1 MNNDLIRFLKNLVVL
16 LIIGGVVY
24 LIYHFFFKSGE
35 EEYLKIDDTPI
46 HVESIRSIA
55 EISTVNYKDEV
66 VMDSVVRWKG
76 SSTWSWFDSQ
86 RMVDKYLNSNI
97 KRRLTI
103 IVRGEVRYGFD
114 LSESNF
120 EIRQGKDSVFI
131 QLPQPK
137 VLDVVVSPSKTEIFQ
152 EQGKW
157 TDGERKSMEVRAKA
171 KLVENAKNLNLN
183 KKTEK
188 NMRRLMMQMIRTDK
202 KVIISFDK

>member
-1 MNNDLIRFLKNLVVL
+1 MNDLVRLLKNLVVL

-24 LIYHFFFKSGE
+24 LIYHFFFKGGE

-76 SSTWSWFDSQ
+76 NSTWSWFDSQ

-131 QLPQPK
+131 QLPKPK

-171 KLVENAKNLNLN
+171 KLVKNAKSLNLN
-183 KKTEK
+183 SKTEK

-202 KVIISFDK
+202 TVIISFDK